1 MTCKQVDYKHFVQ
14 QKFSVEKNMGSPFFA
29 FHSKETHAVPQMS
42 KVFNLLS
49 LHVEIQELKNS
60 EGNKSM

>member
-1 MTCKQVDYKHFVQ
+1 MTCKQIDYEHFVQ
-14 QKFSVEKNMGSPFFA
+14 QKFSIEKNMGIPFFA
-29 FHSKETHAVPQMS
+29 FHLKETHAVPQMS

-60 EGNKSM
+60 EGNKSV

>member
-1 MTCKQVDYKHFVQ
+1 
-14 QKFSVEKNMGSPFFA
+14 MGSPFFA
-29 FHSKETHAVPQMS
+29 FHLKETHAVPQMS

-60 EGNKSM
+60 EGNKSV